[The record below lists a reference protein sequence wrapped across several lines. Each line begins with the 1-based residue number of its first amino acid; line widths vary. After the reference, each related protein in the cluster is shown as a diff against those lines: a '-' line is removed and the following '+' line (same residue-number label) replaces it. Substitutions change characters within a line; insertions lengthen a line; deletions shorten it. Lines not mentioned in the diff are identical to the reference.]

1 MAKKN
6 LTYVPVVK
14 LLKTCE
20 KLGLKVIEQPSQFRV
35 ENPANVKQR
44 MYFGKGKK
52 GVCLVD
58 ISGFTSEFAIAH
70 PKPPTSKVTQQIDFS
85 LPAGEIL
92 RNFYKTAK
100 MLVPVIVKEEA
111 PAPEPKSEEPVE
123 EILLTNEN
131 MNEVA
136 DLIADS

>member
-6 LTYVPVVK
+6 LTYVPVAK

-20 KLGLKVIEQPSQFRV
+20 KLGLKVIEQPSQYRI
-35 ENPANVKQR
+35 ENPANVRER

-70 PKPPTSKVTQQIDFS
+70 PKPPTSKVTQCLDFT

-100 MLVPVIVKEEA
+100 LLVPVIVKEEA
-111 PAPEPKSEEPVE
+111 PAPESNTETPSPAPTEEIVE
-123 EILLTNEN
+123 EVQE
-131 MNEVA
+131 E
-136 DLIADS
+136 IASS

>member
-6 LTYVPVVK
+6 LTYVPVEK
-14 LLKTCE
+14 LLKTCQ
-20 KLGLKVIEQPSQFRV
+20 KLGLKVIEQPSQYRI
-35 ENPANVKQR
+35 ENPANVRER

-70 PKPPTSKVTQQIDFS
+70 PKPPTSKVTQCLDFT

-92 RNFYKTAK
+92 RNFYKTARLLAPK
-100 MLVPVIVKEEA
+100 VEA
-111 PAPEPKSEEPVE
+111 PAPEPKNEEQAPAPTE
-123 EILLTNEN
+123 ETVTEQPAVQE
-131 MNEVA
+131 EVA
-136 DLIADS
+136 SS